1 MLALLLSATLVAGPS
16 TSADTAPSPTVWKI
30 DITHSE
36 LLFRVRHLV
45 SRVTG
50 TFTDWEGT
58 IVADSGQWD
67 RGQVQVAV
75 RTRSISTNNERRD
88 NHLRS
93 SDFFFAD
100 SIPEMTFR
108 STAVRVQGNAIELDG
123 DLSIRGVTRPV
134 TLAGE
139 YLGFTAGQEG
149 RHRIGFAVSTSVN
162 RLDYGLAWNR
172 AAEGGGLVLGDEV
185 TIEVTIA
192 AVRQPPAATP

>member
-1 MLALLLSATLVAGPS
+1 MLALLLSATLVTGPAA
-16 TSADTAPSPTVWKI
+16 SADTAPSPTVWKI
-30 DITHSE
+30 DITHSD

-58 IVADSGQWD
+58 VVADSGQWD
-67 RGQVQVAV
+67 RGHVQVV
-75 RTRSISTNNERRD
+75 IRTRSISTNNERRD

-108 STAVRVQGNAIELDG
+108 STAVRVQGTAIELDG
-123 DLSIRGVTRPV
+123 DLSIRGVTHLV
-134 TLAGE
+134 TLTGT
-139 YLGFTAGQEG
+139 YLGFIAGQEG
-149 RHRIGFAVSTSVN
+149 RHRIGFAVSTTVN
-162 RLDYGLAWNR
+162 RLDYGLTWNR

-185 TIEVTIA
+185 TIDATIA
-192 AVRQPPAATP
+192 AVRQPSAASP

>member
-1 MLALLLSATLVAGPS
+1 MLPLLLSAILISGPAAP
-16 TSADTAPSPTVWKI
+16 ADTAPSPTVWKI
-30 DITHSE
+30 DATHSE

-58 IVADSGQWD
+58 IVADSGRWD
-67 RGQVQVAV
+67 QGRVEVVV
-75 RTRSISTNNERRD
+75 RTRSISTNNARRD

-108 STAVRVQGNAIELDG
+108 STAVRVRGNAIELDG
-123 DLSIRGVTRPV
+123 DLSIRGVTHPV
-134 TLAGE
+134 TLSGE
-139 YLGFTAGQEG
+139 YLGFIAGQEG
-149 RHRIGFAVSTSVN
+149 RHRIGFTVSTTVN
-162 RLDYGLAWNR
+162 RLDYGLTWNR

-185 TIEVTIA
+185 TIDVTIA
-192 AVRQPPAATP
+192 AVRRPPAAAP